1 MESLHV
7 IDWSEYVNPDKIVI
21 NVSNG
26 RELIIKNSNRKS
38 YQMWLRMLDNYDSN
52 EKVRNIV
59 NSTIPKM

>member
-59 NSTIPKM
+59 NSTIAKM